1 MAPPNNAIYDQ
12 SRFEE
17 DYKSGQI
24 NIVPLVLGAAPEIN
38 TCHQSG
44 GAATPGINK
53 PTSEQRKAQDNNI
66 VPLVLVVRT

>member
-1 MAPPNNAIYDQ
+1 MQYGQ

-24 NIVPLVLGAAPEIN
+24 EGVDIVPLLLVAAPEIN

-53 PTSEQRKAQDNNI
+53 STSEQMHSGEEPKISRQ
-66 VPLVLVVRT
+66 